1 MLVCKGQH
9 SKKIQKMRKRFEQ
22 QFKIGQKVISDTF
35 ITTKSR
41 DPYISI
47 MRSLKEIFITPEFH
61 DKIFDILEEKI
72 LKGKKRTGRKGMDLW
87 QIFVLAQVRFGIN
100 ISYDRLHTMS
110 NQDTLLRQI
119 MGIETETETGIEKQ
133 YFEYQ
138 QILDN
143 VQLLDDKTIKRINE
157 VIVEMGHG
165 LFKKKEEELL
175 RLKSDSFVVESN
187 VHFPTDYNLLWD
199 SGRKCL
205 DIIGYF
211 IKQYPEIKG
220 WRKLKNWRRG
230 LKNGMRSL
238 GRSSI
243 SGGKGKEERQKKAA
257 QQYLDI
263 AKAFLEKLTTS
274 IHDFPVNNKNLAK
287 FIELEMYKQLLDK
300 HINLVERRLIK
311 KETIPHEE
319 KMFSI
324 FEPYTEWITKGKL
337 RPSVELG
344 KKVNITSDQYHLVV
358 DYQIMDHEADS
369 ESVIPLADRVM
380 QQHKVESWSFDKGYY
395 KKENKELLKLYI
407 PQVVMPKKGKKNQE
421 EKEEESQRNFIRLR
435 NKHSAIESGINE
447 LERRGLDRCPDRGE
461 HHFSRYVA
469 LGVCA
474 YNLRRI
480 GAFLLEQDRQAA
492 LQERSAKKCA

>member
-119 MGIETETETGIEKQ
+119 MGIETETGIEKQ

-165 LFKKKEEELL
+165 LLKKKEEEALC
-175 RLKSDSFVVESN
+175 LKTDSFVVESN

-274 IHDFPVNNKNLAK
+274 IQDFPVNNRNLAK
-287 FIELEMYKQLLDK
+287 IIALEMYKQLLDK

-407 PQVVMPKKGKKNQE
+407 PYVVMPKKGKKNQE

-461 HHFSRYVA
+461 HHFSRYVS

>member
-1 MLVCKGQH
+1 MACKGQLL
-9 SKKIQKMRKRFEQ
+9 KKIQKMRKRFEQ
-22 QFKIGQKVISDTF
+22 QLKIGQKSIADTF

-41 DPYISI
+41 DPYIPI
-47 MRSLKEIFITPEFH
+47 MRALKEIFITPELH
-61 DKIFDILEEKI
+61 EKIFNILGEKI
-72 LKGKKRTGRKGMDLW
+72 LKGKKPTGRWGMDLW
-87 QIFVLAQVRFGIN
+87 PIFVLAQVRFGLN

-119 MGIETETETGIEKQ
+119 MGIETEFGFEKQ

-143 VQLLDDKTIKRINE
+143 IQLLDEKTVLKMNE
-157 VIVEMGHG
+157 VVVAMGRG
-165 LFKKKEEELL
+165 KFKKKEREALC
-175 RLKSDSFVVESN
+175 LKTDSFVLESN

-205 DIIGYF
+205 DIVGYF
-211 IKQYPEIKG
+211 LKQYPEIEG
-220 WRKLKNWRRG
+220 WRKHNNWYQELKN
-230 LKNGMRSL
+230 KMRSL
-238 GRSSI
+238 GRASA

-257 QQYLDI
+257 QQYLDKAI
-263 AKAFLEKLTTS
+263 AFSEKLTKA
-274 IHDFPVNNKNLAK
+274 IYEFPVNNDKNLVK
-287 FIELEMYKQLLDK
+287 ILELEMYKQLLDK

-311 KETIPHEE
+311 KEIIPHEE

-369 ESVIPLADRVM
+369 ESVIPLADRII
-380 QQHKVESWSFDKGYY
+380 QQYKVESWSFDKGYY

-407 PQVVMPKKGKKNQE
+407 PQLVMPKKGKKNQE

-435 NKHSAIESGINE
+435 KKHSAIESGINE
-447 LERRGLDRCPDRGE
+447 LEHRGLDRCPDRGE
-461 HHFSRYVA
+461 QNFSRYVA